1 MTIFRYPQNDFDDS
15 EKLLGILGSFWAT
28 TYQGNSLLEDLTG
41 TAGQMAQQS
50 HLHLLELVRSVSRY
64 TVPIFH
70 QDNWHGLR
78 ILESELNSDDSLLAE
93 YTTPA
98 TANYEATTALNY
110 GEIADQTFYS
120 VSKPDGLEDVQ
131 VIFNRLA
138 GPSVEL
144 IQGIDFWV
152 RDSVI
157 TVRDNPF
164 ENPLIPKRDILDASG
179 VITDRECVL
188 WLYRGQW
195 DWQTV
200 YEQFG
205 YALRLQMKSS
215 QGYRDFINSI
225 FDAFVEGTSI
235 RTQQQAL
242 AAVFGI
248 PLVVE
253 AEETVELVVSDA
265 DKLNIITNV
274 HTYQFP
280 LGTTSLVAV
289 GDVVE
294 AGDPLTDLLQVFEFN
309 RGVEID
315 AADIAAITTG
325 SGVLAGGYWG
335 DLTWENKETDLLVE
349 EDVDG
354 YTKVSWEMGGFTFD
368 VEQFWTEIHANG
380 VAEDRTLAML
390 LDIRDAPIGQ
400 PTAASLPATINPM
413 QFLAD
418 NLLRDNAYVV
428 KVRPGSH
435 LSDQLAFVPVDQLRK
450 IQPPHTLMLVIVE
463 LVYADSPVTM
473 DAAGSTSAPG
483 YEETV
488 SGFPCMEISETM
500 DPATYVTERVR
511 IGTIGGRCI

>member
-1 MTIFRYPQNDFDDS
+1 MTTFQYPQNDLDDS
-15 EKLLGILGSFWAT
+15 ERLLGVLGSFWAT
-28 TYQGNSLLEDLTG
+28 SYQGNSLLEDLAG

-50 HLHLLELVRSVSRY
+50 HLQLLELVRSVSRY

-70 QDNWHGLR
+70 QDSWHGLR
-78 ILESELNSDDSLLAE
+78 ILESELNSDNSLLAE

-98 TANYEATTALNY
+98 TASYAATTALNY

-120 VSKPDGLEDVQ
+120 VSKPEGLENVQ
-131 VIFNRLA
+131 VIFNRLT

-144 IQGIDFWV
+144 IKGIDFWI

-164 ENPLIPKRDILDASG
+164 DNPLIPKRDILDSSG
-179 VITDRECVL
+179 IITDRECVL

-205 YALRLQMKSS
+205 YALRLQMQSS
-215 QGYRDFINSI
+215 QGYRDFINAI

-242 AAVFGI
+242 AAAFGI

-253 AEETVELVVSDA
+253 ATETVEHVVSDA
-265 DKLNIITNV
+265 DKLNIITDT

-280 LGTTSLVAV
+280 LGTTAIVAV
-289 GDVVE
+289 GDVVS

-309 RGVEID
+309 RGVAID
-315 AADIAAITTG
+315 AADISAITTG
-325 SGVLAGGYWG
+325 RGVLAWGYWG

-349 EDVDG
+349 ENVDG
-354 YTKVSWEMGGFTFD
+354 YTKVSWDVGGFTFD
-368 VEQFWTEIHANG
+368 VEKFWADIHASG
-380 VAEDRTLAML
+380 VAADETLAML
-390 LDIRDAPIGQ
+390 LDIRDTPVGQ
-400 PTAASLPATINPM
+400 PTAASLPATINPL
-413 QFLAD
+413 QFLVD
-418 NLLRDNAYVV
+418 NLLRDNAYAV
-428 KVRPGSH
+428 KVRPGSQ

-473 DAAGSTSAPG
+473 EGAGSELVPG

-488 SGFPCMEISETM
+488 SGFPCMEISEAM

-511 IGTIGGRCI
+511 ASAIGGRCI

>member
-1 MTIFRYPQNDFDDS
+1 MTVFRYPQNNFDDP
-15 EKLLGILGSFWAT
+15 EQLLGLLGSFWAT
-28 TYQGNSLLEDLTG
+28 TYSGNALLEDLSGIT
-41 TAGQMAQQS
+41 GQMAQQS
-50 HLHLLELVRSVSRY
+50 HLHLLELVQSVSRY

-70 QDNWHGLR
+70 QDNWYGLR
-78 ILESELNSDDSLLAE
+78 ILESELNSDDSLIEE

-98 TANYEATTALNY
+98 SSNYTATTSLNY
-110 GEIADQTFYS
+110 GEIAGQTFYS
-120 VSKPDGLEDVQ
+120 ITKPEGLENVQ

-144 IQGIDFWV
+144 IKGIDFWI

-157 TVRDNPF
+157 TVRNNPF
-164 ENPLIPKRDILDASG
+164 DNPLIPKRELLNAIG
-179 VITDRECVL
+179 TITDRECVL

-205 YALRLQMKSS
+205 YALRLRMKSS
-215 QGYRDFINSI
+215 QGYRDFINAI

-242 AAVFGI
+242 AATFGI

-253 AEETVELVVSDA
+253 ASETVEYVVNDA
-265 DKLNIITNV
+265 DKLNIITDV

-280 LGTTSLVAV
+280 LGTTAIVAV
-289 GDVVE
+289 GDVVV
-294 AGDPLTDLLQVFEFN
+294 AGDPLTNLLQIFEFN
-309 RGVEID
+309 RGTAVD
-315 AADIAAITTG
+315 SADISALTTG
-325 SGVLAGGYWG
+325 SGVLSWGYWG

-354 YTKVSWEMGGFTFD
+354 YTKVSWDIGGFLFD
-368 VEQFWTEIHANG
+368 VEKFWEDIHIKGIATG
-380 VAEDRTLAML
+380 ETLAML
-390 LDIRDAPIGQ
+390 LDTRDNPVGQ
-400 PTAASLPATINPM
+400 PTAASLPLTVNPL
-413 QFLAD
+413 QFLVD

-428 KVRPGSH
+428 KVRPGSQ
-435 LSDQLAFVPVDQLRK
+435 LSNQLAFVPVDQLRK
-450 IQPPHTLMLVIVE
+450 IQPPHTLMLLIVE
-463 LVYADSPVTM
+463 LVYGDSPVIM
-473 DAAGSTSAPG
+473 EAAGSELAPG

-500 DPATYVTERVR
+500 DPGTYVTERVR
-511 IGTIGGRCI
+511 TSTIGGRCI